1 MFIIAIVGFAHR
13 FYVEAKREN
22 LVSRNNGVVFD
33 YNNLSSEDVT
43 VLMAD

>member
-1 MFIIAIVGFAHR
+1 MFIIAIVGFVHR
-13 FYVEAKREN
+13 FYVEVKREN

-33 YNNLSSEDVT
+33 YNNMSSEDVA